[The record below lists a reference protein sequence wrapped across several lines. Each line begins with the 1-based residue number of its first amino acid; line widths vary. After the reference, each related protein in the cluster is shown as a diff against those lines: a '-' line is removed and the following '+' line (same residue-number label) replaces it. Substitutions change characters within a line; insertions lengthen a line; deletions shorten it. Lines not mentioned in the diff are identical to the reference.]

1 MKRLAVVLLVAAL
14 SVASAKTYR
23 IRLFEP
29 SVVSGV
35 ELKPG
40 EYKLNVSDQKVVISQ
55 GKITA
60 ESAVKHEANGEKYS
74 STSVRYAVRDGKNH
88 VLEIRLGGTN
98 TKLVLN

>member
-1 MKRLAVVLLVAAL
+1 MKKLAVVLLAAL
-14 SVASAKTYR
+14 SIASAKTYR
-23 IRLFEP
+23 ITLYQP
-29 SVVSGV
+29 SVVSGT

-40 EYKLNVSDQKVVISQ
+40 DYKLDVTDQKVVISQ

-60 ESAVKHEANGEKYS
+60 ESPAKLQTDGQKYS

-88 VLEIRLGGTN
+88 VVEIRLGGTN

>member
-1 MKRLAVVLLVAAL
+1 LKR
-14 SVASAKTYR
+14 
-23 IRLFEP
+23 RLQAD
-29 SVVSGV
+29 
-35 ELKPG
+35 
-40 EYKLNVSDQKVVISQ
+40 VSDQKVVISQ

-74 STSVRYAVRDGKNH
+74 STSVRYAIRDGKNH